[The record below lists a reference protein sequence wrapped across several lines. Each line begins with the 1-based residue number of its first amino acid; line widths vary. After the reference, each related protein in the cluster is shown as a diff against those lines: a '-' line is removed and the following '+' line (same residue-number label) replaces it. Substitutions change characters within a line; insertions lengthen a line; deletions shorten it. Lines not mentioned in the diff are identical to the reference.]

1 MEETSDL
8 TNGQVKLGFSKD
20 GILVSILL
28 LDLTDKEYADLKD
41 SFKLYWIFFFVKS
54 ITYL

>member
-1 MEETSDL
+1 MEETYYL
-8 TNGQVKLGFSKD
+8 TNGRVKLGFSQD